1 MYFDW
6 TFIVLV
12 IPALLVATIASA
24 RVKIVFRTYSE
35 VGNMRNITGGQ
46 AARTLLDRNGLNHIR
61 VEGVVG
67 ELTDHYDPEHGVIRL
82 SQPVYNQ
89 ATISAVGVA
98 CHEAGH
104 AIQHAND
111 YTPLKI
117 RNAIIPVTN
126 FGSRLAVPLVIVGLL
141 LSSVSQYFILVAYL
155 GILGFVLSVV
165 FQLVTLPTEY
175 DASRRAMACIE
186 EFGLLN
192 EEEQAGA
199 KKVLSAAAMTY
210 LAALAVSL
218 AQLLRLLLIVAGN
231 NRRN

>member
-24 RVKIVFRTYSE
+24 RVKSVFRNYST
-35 VGNMRNITGGQ
+35 VGNMRGLTGAQ

-61 VEGVVG
+61 VEGVAG
-67 ELTDHYDPEHGVIRL
+67 ELTDHYDPENGVIRL

-126 FGSRLAVPLVIVGLL
+126 FGSKMAVPLVIIGLL
-141 LSSVSQYFILVAYL
+141 LASFSQYFILIAYL

-175 DASRRAMACIE
+175 DASHRALACIE
-186 EFGLLN
+186 EYGLLT
-192 EEEQAGA
+192 EDERAGA

-218 AQLLRLLLIVAGN
+218 AQLLRLLIIVAGN